1 MSSESHFCFWDYSSS
16 NYLKKSTKV
25 TNISSSILDSY
36 IGKGAAVIVGQVLT
50 DTSGYIHIASLNVI
64 EVYLRVIS
72 KTEGAKY
79 DSYNCQVLVA
89 DAKLGSVV
97 FIHSVSPVSAYT
109 SPTSSDNTDSLC
121 QLVHIGW
128 QTSDVTKFDLSGVSA
143 SNKKRYRMQFMG
155 SYYPLQLTYKGEHY
169 RAYSGS
175 GYNTFV
181 DLEIDTIASR
191 METTVDALAE
201 DMIKE
206 KKIASYSSYQNSD
219 NIAPYYAA
227 LVADTTTDVDGL
239 PVEFAPGSTCVVIED
254 SSLWILGN
262 DKIWHEI

>member
-1 MSSESHFCFWDYSSS
+1 MSSESHFCFWDYSSE

-64 EVYLRVIS
+64 EVYLRVLR

-79 DSYNCQVLVA
+79 DSYNCQVLVT

-97 FIHSVSPVSAYT
+97 FIESVSPISAYN

-128 QTSDVTKFDLSGVSA
+128 KTSDVTKFDLSGVSA

-155 SYYPLQLTYKGEHY
+155 SYYPLQLVYKGEHY
-169 RAYSGS
+169 RAYAGS
-175 GYNTFV
+175 YNNFV
-181 DLEIDTIASR
+181 DLAIDTIASR
-191 METTVDALAE
+191 MGTTVDALAE

-227 LVADTTTDVDGL
+227 LVADTTSDVDGL